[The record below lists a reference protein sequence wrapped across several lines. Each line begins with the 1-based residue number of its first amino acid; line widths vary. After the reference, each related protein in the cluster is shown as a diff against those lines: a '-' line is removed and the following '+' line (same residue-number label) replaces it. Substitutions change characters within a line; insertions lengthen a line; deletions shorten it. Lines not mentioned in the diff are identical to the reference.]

1 MMTIQEERKT
11 MMCRALENRD
21 LPLIEKNIG
30 RDYVLH
36 LADGTEIVGADQYIK
51 FVNALVAAIPDIKYK
66 VEDIVADGD
75 IIAIRASFTGT
86 NTGPLRGIPP
96 TGRKVSIKEA
106 FFFRWEGDKV
116 VEEWTFINYMA
127 LMQQLG
133 LAPSPGQP
141 RG

>member
-1 MMTIQEERKT
+1 MTMQEERKT
-11 MMCRALENRD
+11 MMRRAMEDMD
-21 LPLIEKNIG
+21 LAMIKSNIG
-30 RDYVLH
+30 QDYVLH

-96 TGRKVSIKEA
+96 TGRKVSMREA
-106 FFFRWEGDKV
+106 FFVRLEGDKV
-116 VEEWTFINYMA
+116 VEEWSFINYMA

-133 LAPSPGQP
+133 LAPSAGQP

>member
-1 MMTIQEERKT
+1 MTMQEERKT
-11 MMCRALENRD
+11 MMRRAMEDMD
-21 LPLIEKNIG
+21 LAMIKSNIG
-30 RDYVLH
+30 QDYVLH

-96 TGRKVSIKEA
+96 TGRKVSMREA
-106 FFFRWEGDKV
+106 FFFRLEGDKV
-116 VEEWTFINYMA
+116 VEEWSFINYMA

-133 LAPSPGQP
+133 LAPSAGQP

>member
-1 MMTIQEERKT
+1 MTMQEERKT
-11 MMCRALENRD
+11 MMRRAMEDMD
-21 LPLIEKNIG
+21 LAMIKSNIG
-30 RDYVLH
+30 QDYVLH

-51 FVNALVAAIPDIKYK
+51 FVNALVAAMPDIKYK

-96 TGRKVSIKEA
+96 TGRKVSMREA
-106 FFFRWEGDKV
+106 FFFRLEGDKV
-116 VEEWTFINYMA
+116 VEEWSFINYMA

-133 LAPSPGQP
+133 LAPSAGQP